1 MTHTSLD
8 NPNNLS
14 VHTRMAID
22 LTPQQRSAMQLTSS
36 HCAAI
41 NLRKASRAISQFY
54 DHALEPSG
62 LTSTQFTLLVGT
74 AVHAPVAITVLA
86 GHLVMDRTTL
96 TRDLQRLEDR
106 GMIET
111 VPGSDRRSKLI
122 ALTEL
127 GLEAIAIAVPLRGKA
142 QRHIVESIGQERLE
156 FLLET
161 IELVVGAVKS
171 D

>member
-1 MTHTSLD
+1 VPSVD
-8 NPNNLS
+8 NPINIG
-14 VHTRMAID
+14 VYTRMVIE
-22 LTPQQRSAMQLTSS
+22 LTPQQRSGMQRTSS
-36 HCAAI
+36 NCAAI

-54 DHALEPSG
+54 DRALEPSG

-96 TRDLQRLEDR
+96 TRDLQRLEDQ

-111 VPGSDRRSKLI
+111 VPGMDRRSKLI
-122 ALTEL
+122 ALTDR
-127 GLEAIAIAVPLRGKA
+127 GLQAIATAVPLRAKA
-142 QRHIVESIGQERLE
+142 QRHIVENIGQERLE

-161 IELVVGAVKS
+161 IEMVVGAVRP

>member
-1 MTHTSLD
+1 MSLLD
-8 NPNNLS
+8 NPIDLS
-14 VHTRMAID
+14 VYTRMAVE
-22 LTPQQRSAMQLTSS
+22 LTPQQRSGMQRTSS
-36 HCAAI
+36 NCAAI

-54 DHALEPSG
+54 DHALEPSS

-74 AVHAPVAITVLA
+74 AIHAPVAITVLA

-96 TRDLQRLEDR
+96 TRDLQRLEDQ

-111 VPGSDRRSKLI
+111 VPGMDRRSKLI
-122 ALTEL
+122 ALTDR
-127 GLEAIAIAVPLRGKA
+127 GLEAIVTAVPLRAKS
-142 QRHIVESIGQERLE
+142 QRHIVESIGQERLD

-161 IELVVGAVKS
+161 IEMVVAAVKS